1 MTPAYRFPPRAG
13 LTPGLLLALALSLAG
28 CTGLPRGEPA
38 HGSGQQPA
46 GDSGVTVFG
55 TVDVNVGATRSR

>member
-1 MTPAYRFPPRAG
+1 MTSASQSTPRAAVAA
-13 LTPGLLLALALSLAG
+13 GLLLALALAG